1 MPFRNPFKKQSSET
15 KKSKLGYKILFW
27 AIVAMLVYAI
37 LSQVG
42 GL

>member
-1 MPFRNPFKKQSSET
+1 MPFRNPFKKPSEEP
-15 KKSKLGYKILFW
+15 KKSRIGYKILFW
-27 AIVAMLVYAI
+27 AIVAILIYAI